1 MRGVLAWGSAH
12 IEVPLSGSQV
22 SCAWV
27 GGWVGCEMGG
37 WNAGATLR
45 ARKRALSLA
54 PHPPKH
60 SKQAHA
66 KESKKKERRLAWAYS
81 SSLARRMS
89 SEAPLPNASSMP
101 ASFFT
106 SDTWQ
111 GAQGCGSGWV
121 GVGRHRVRGTAQGSG
136 ARRGGVRAA
145 RGRGARTRMGVRA
158 DPSRSSRPLVK
169 AAAEDCT
176 RPSSARA
183 GGGGR
188 LAGGWV
194 SRQAGRQAGH
204 ALGCVRTRR
213 CRCSP
218 AQPPPLHPPT
228 PHSHSTYSVHALAHT
243 THPPTHPFTP
253 PTR

>member
-37 WNAGATLR
+37 WSAGATLR

-121 GVGRHRVRGTAQGSG
+121 GVGRHRFRGTAQGSG
-136 ARRGGVRAA
+136 ARRGGFSAA

-183 GGGGR
+183 GGGG
-188 LAGGWV
+188 GGWRV
-194 SRQAGRQAGH
+194 AG
-204 ALGCVRTRR
+204 
-213 CRCSP
+213 
-218 AQPPPLHPPT
+218 
-228 PHSHSTYSVHALAHT
+228 
-243 THPPTHPFTP
+243 
-253 PTR
+253 